1 MAMLHL
7 HSRLNPQRM
16 VIQNSEEIASVEPY
30 LDGSLIIHKGGGI
43 VQVAEKPE
51 DIDRIMETQ

>member
-16 VIQNSEEIASVEPY
+16 VLQNSEEIASVEFY
-30 LDGSLIIHKGGGI
+30 FDGSLITSKGGSTM
-43 VQVAEKPE
+43 QVAEKPE
-51 DIDRIMETQ
+51 DIDKLMEVQ